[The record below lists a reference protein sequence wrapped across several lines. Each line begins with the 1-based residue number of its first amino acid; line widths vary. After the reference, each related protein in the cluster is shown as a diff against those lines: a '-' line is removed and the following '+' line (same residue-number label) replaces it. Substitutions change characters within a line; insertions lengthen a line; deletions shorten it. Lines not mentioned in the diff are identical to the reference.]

1 MPPRQSKPKSKSK
14 QLPIILKFKR
24 QSQTIFIQFQ
34 QTSTLNQ
41 LKLSL
46 FETINRSGGL
56 KIVNDPI
63 QLTDDGDP
71 LDDDDDIDEDGQD
84 IDIPKPSFDV
94 NSDSDDDDDDDA
106 SDEEKKLKQTSTE
119 KPTGKGKVKLENVD
133 QLVLGLPSDKFD
145 AYNCKILKITD
156 DDYIEK
162 KLQDL
167 NLKDFDIIFF
177 KLGNVDEDFKVYKPE
192 VEE

>member
-1 MPPRQSKPKSKSK
+1 MPPRQSKSKSKSK

-34 QTSTLNQ
+34 QSSNLHQ

-56 KIVNDPI
+56 KIINDPI

-71 LDDDDDIDEDGQD
+71 LDDDEIDDDQD

-94 NSDSDDDDDDDA
+94 NTDDDDDDDDE
-106 SDEEKKLKQTSTE
+106 SDEEKKSKQTRTE
-119 KPTGKGKVKLENVD
+119 KPAGKGKIKLENVD
-133 QLVLGLPSDKFD
+133 QLELGLPSDKFD
-145 AYNCKILKITD
+145 AYNSKISKIND
-156 DDYIEK
+156 DDYTGK
-162 KLQDL
+162 KIQDL
-167 NLKDFDIIFF
+167 NLKDFDVIFF
-177 KLGNVDEDFKVYKPE
+177 KLATDDDFKVYKPE